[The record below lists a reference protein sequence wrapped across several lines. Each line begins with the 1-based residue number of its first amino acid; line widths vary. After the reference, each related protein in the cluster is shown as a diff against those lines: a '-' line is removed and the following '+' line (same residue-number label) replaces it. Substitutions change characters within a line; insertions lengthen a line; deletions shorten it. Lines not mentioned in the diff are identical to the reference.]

1 MRYVKWIFIIALL
14 GMLTSFVGKDKSS
27 NGLNVGNAAPD
38 FCIPFATSSKHAVD
52 LSDLKGKYVLLSFWA
67 SYDAESRLLNAALC
81 HTLYQKKN
89 SDMAMIS
96 VSFDEYQSVFEEA
109 IRMDRINMPICFA
122 ETNGKHSVLFRKYR
136 LKAGFGNYL
145 LDDNGIIIA
154 KDISVSELSGY
165 LDQLA
170 GK

>member
-14 GMLTSFVGKDKSS
+14 GMLTSFVGKDKPS

-38 FCIPFATSSKHAVD
+38 FCIPFATSSKQVID

-81 HTLYQKKN
+81 HTLYQKN
-89 SDMAMIS
+89 SNNVAMIS

-109 IRMDRINMPICFA
+109 IRMDRINLPICFA
-122 ETNGKHSVLFRKYR
+122 ETRGKNSVLFSKYR
-136 LKAGFGNYL
+136 LKTGFGNYL
-145 LDDNGIIIA
+145 LDGNGIIIA
-154 KDISVSELSGY
+154 KNISVSDLSDY
-165 LDQLA
+165 LN
-170 GK
+170 KSE